1 MNKNNE
7 IELKFEVLDE
17 INLIKF
23 LNSLKYI
30 DKIKI
35 SDYYFDT
42 KNADLFNKGIF
53 IRIRNKSRLDFKFNK
68 DHFYKHKSYCLHDF
82 CDELS
87 FDMPLKPKDT
97 IKINNICSI
106 LNLNK
111 IKKADFSHFKLINN
125 LIKSVIINK
134 TRKSY
139 TDDIFHYY
147 LDNVKNLGKYLEIEY
162 LSCNKGYI
170 DEIKN
175 KMLKKI
181 SNLKVKHI
189 NIGYNEIYYRKYNL
203 NIYLKGLYLLEEDYK
218 KYRIN

>member
-1 MNKNNE
+1 
-7 IELKFEVLDE
+7 
-17 INLIKF
+17 
-23 LNSLKYI
+23 
-30 DKIKI
+30 
-35 SDYYFDT
+35 
-42 KNADLFNKGIF
+42 
-53 IRIRNKSRLDFKFNK
+53 
-68 DHFYKHKSYCLHDF
+68 
-82 CDELS
+82 
-87 FDMPLKPKDT
+87 MPLKPKDT

-162 LSCNKGYI
+162 LSCNKGDI

-203 NIYLKGLYLLEEDYK
+203 NIYLKGLYLLEEDNK